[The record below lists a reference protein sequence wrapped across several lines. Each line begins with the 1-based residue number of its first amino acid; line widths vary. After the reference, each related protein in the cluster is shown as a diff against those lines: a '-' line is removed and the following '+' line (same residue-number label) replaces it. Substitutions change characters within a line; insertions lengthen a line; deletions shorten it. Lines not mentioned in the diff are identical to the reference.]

1 MMLLSLMPAN
11 VDDGDDGHDHVD
23 GDYGTGD
30 VGGCGW
36 QSTASVCQS
45 TDCGVQLESHSI
57 TTRLQLY
64 AH

>member
-36 QSTASVCQS
+36 QATASVLTVYGLWS
-45 TDCGVQLESHSI
+45 A
-57 TTRLQLY
+57 TRIPLDY
-64 AH
+64 N